1 MSSLHTWNKAEVHAE
16 ALALCL
22 ATLAPGD
29 ALLLLEDAVYLSG
42 EAGITALCVKMAHP
56 EAVTLYALAP
66 DLAAR
71 GISARISPLVNVV
84 EYPDFVALSLQ
95 HARVVSWT

>member
-1 MSSLHTWNKAEVHAE
+1 MSSLHTWNKAEAQAE

-29 ALLLLEDAVYLSG
+29 ALLLLEDAVYLTD
-42 EAGITALCVKMAHP
+42 ATGIAALRAKMTHP
-56 EAVTLYALAP
+56 DATSLYALAP

-71 GISARISPLVNVV
+71 GISARISPLVHVV